1 MNKVLLKGN
10 LGRDPELSFT
20 KKGTA
25 RCTMS
30 VATTERP
37 RQGQE
42 VTEWHRVT
50 VWGPQAEACAKYLTK
65 GNAVFVEGKNHT
77 RSWDNEAGEK
87 VYVTEVHANSVDFL
101 TPKTKSDASESE
113 PEEK

>member
-10 LGRDPELSFT
+10 LGQDPKLSYT

-25 RCTMS
+25 RCALS
-30 VATTERP
+30 VATTQRP

-50 VWGPQAEACAKYLTK
+50 VWGPQADACAKFLKK
-65 GNAVFVEGKNHT
+65 GNAVFVEGENRT
-77 RSWDNEAGEK
+77 RSYENDEGTT

-101 TPKTKSDASESE
+101 TPRQKTQEAPAD
-113 PEEK
+113 EE